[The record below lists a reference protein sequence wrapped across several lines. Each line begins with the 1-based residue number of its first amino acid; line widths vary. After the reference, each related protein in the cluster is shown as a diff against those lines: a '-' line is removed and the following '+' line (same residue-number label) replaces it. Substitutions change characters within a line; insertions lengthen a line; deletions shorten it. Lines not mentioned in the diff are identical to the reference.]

1 MPIKKLVNWVLLL
14 AISLTVALVSAEI
27 FVRVAAN
34 IWFDVKYLATAGVG
48 NMPRAYASLEDFLGE
63 FRVHLA
69 PHRIWNNYYANSL
82 GFTGQ
87 EFSVAK
93 SVGTRRIMALG
104 DSFPYGMVA
113 YPQNVLTLVEASLRR
128 DCGDTEIMN
137 FGIPATG
144 VWEYRLAHKLAAPR
158 YNPDVVVVHFYM
170 GNDGPDL
177 IFGANEVPSIGRRI
191 SAYSYAWN
199 YVANSIKVLRSLNL
213 TRAARAVATPAA
225 PGYPI
230 QGGTRVRDQPD
241 ITDREFE
248 PSFSEAAFAQ
258 IAAMELGRLYRG
270 KNLPFR
276 VDAWKPTLEVL
287 DALTADVVSTTGR
300 GPVIILYPSQLQVYP
315 QLFRQTKREVEKRL
329 KAIDPD
335 DFDSGYPSQV
345 LLEYCRRAHLSCYD
359 VTPAMV
365 DAARESTDPLYL
377 PRDTHWNVRGN
388 RVAAAAEATFL
399 RHELCKNLI
408 ERSPAPTR

>member
-1 MPIKKLVNWVLLL
+1 MPIKKLVNWGLLL
-14 AISLTVALVSAEI
+14 AISLTVAMVSAEI

-34 IWFDVKYLATAGVG
+34 IWFDVKYLATAGIG

-63 FRVHLA
+63 FRAQLA

-82 GFTGQ
+82 GFTGR
-87 EFSVAK
+87 ELSVAK
-93 SVGTRRIMALG
+93 PVGTRRIMALG
-104 DSFPYGMVA
+104 DSFLYGMVA
-113 YPQNVLTLVEASLRR
+113 YPQNVLTLLEASLRR
-128 DCGDTEIMN
+128 DCGDTEMMN

-144 VWEYRLAHKLAAPR
+144 VWEYRLVHKLAAPR

-177 IFGANEVPSIGRRI
+177 IFGANEVPSIGGRI
-191 SAYSYAWN
+191 PAYSYAWN
-199 YVANSIKVLRSLNL
+199 YVANSVKVLRSLNL
-213 TRAARAVATPAA
+213 TRTARAVATPAA
-225 PGYPI
+225 TDHMI

-248 PSFSEAAFAQ
+248 PPFSEEAFAQ
-258 IAAMELGRLYRG
+258 IAAMELGRFYRG
-270 KNLPFR
+270 KNLPSR

-315 QLFRQTKREVEKRL
+315 KLFRQTTREVEKRL
-329 KAIDPD
+329 ETINPD
-335 DFDSGYPSQV
+335 DIDSAYPSQV
-345 LLEYCRRAHLSCYD
+345 LLEYCRRTRLSCYD

-399 RHELCKNLI
+399 RHELCK
-408 ERSPAPTR
+408 R

>member
-1 MPIKKLVNWVLLL
+1 MPIKKLVNWGLLL
-14 AISLTVALVSAEI
+14 AISLTVAMVSAEI

-34 IWFDVKYLATAGVG
+34 IWFDVKYLATAGIG

-63 FRVHLA
+63 FRAQLA

-82 GFTGQ
+82 GFTGR
-87 EFSVAK
+87 ELSVAK
-93 SVGTRRIMALG
+93 PVGTRRIMALG
-104 DSFPYGMVA
+104 DSFLYGMVA
-113 YPQNVLTLVEASLRR
+113 YPQNVLTLLEASLRR

-137 FGIPATG
+137 FGMPATG
-144 VWEYRLAHKLAAPR
+144 VWEYRLVHKLAAPR

-177 IFGANEVPSIGRRI
+177 IFGANEVPSICGRI
-191 SAYSYAWN
+191 PAYSYAWN
-199 YVANSIKVLRSLNL
+199 YVANSVKVLRSLNL
-213 TRAARAVATPAA
+213 TRTARAVATPAA
-225 PGYPI
+225 TDHMI

-248 PSFSEAAFAQ
+248 PPFSEEAFAQ
-258 IAAMELGRLYRG
+258 IAAMELGRFYRG
-270 KNLPFR
+270 KNLPSR

-315 QLFRQTKREVEKRL
+315 KLFRQTTREVEKRL
-329 KAIDPD
+329 ETINPD
-335 DFDSGYPSQV
+335 DIDSAYPSQV
-345 LLEYCRRAHLSCYD
+345 LLEYCRRTRLSCYD

-399 RHELCKNLI
+399 RHELCK
-408 ERSPAPTR
+408 R

>member
-1 MPIKKLVNWVLLL
+1 MPIKKLVNWGLLL
-14 AISLTVALVSAEI
+14 AISLTVAMVSAEI

-34 IWFDVKYLATAGVG
+34 IWFDVKYLATAGIG

-63 FRVHLA
+63 FRAQLA

-82 GFTGQ
+82 GFTGR
-87 EFSVAK
+87 ELSVAK
-93 SVGTRRIMALG
+93 PVGTRRIMALG
-104 DSFPYGMVA
+104 DSFLYGMVA
-113 YPQNVLTLVEASLRR
+113 YPQNVLTLLEASLRR

-137 FGIPATG
+137 FGMPATG
-144 VWEYRLAHKLAAPR
+144 VWEYRLVHKLAAPR

-177 IFGANEVPSIGRRI
+177 IFGANEVPSIGGRI
-191 SAYSYAWN
+191 PAYSYAWN
-199 YVANSIKVLRSLNL
+199 YVANSVKVLRSLNL
-213 TRAARAVATPAA
+213 TRTARAVATPAA
-225 PGYPI
+225 TDHMI

-248 PSFSEAAFAQ
+248 PPFSEEAFAQ
-258 IAAMELGRLYRG
+258 IAAMELGRFYRG

-315 QLFRQTKREVEKRL
+315 KLFRQTTREVEKRL
-329 KAIDPD
+329 ETINPD
-335 DFDSGYPSQV
+335 DIDSAYPSQV
-345 LLEYCRRAHLSCYD
+345 LLEYCRRTRLSCYD

-377 PRDTHWNVRGN
+377 PRDTHWNVR
-388 RVAAAAEATFL
+388 VAAAAEATFL
-399 RHELCKNLI
+399 RHELCK
-408 ERSPAPTR
+408 R

>member
-1 MPIKKLVNWVLLL
+1 MPIKKLVNWGLLL
-14 AISLTVALVSAEI
+14 AISLTVAMVSAEI

-34 IWFDVKYLATAGVG
+34 IWFDVKYLATAGIG

-63 FRVHLA
+63 FRAQLA

-82 GFTGQ
+82 GFTGR
-87 EFSVAK
+87 ELSVAK
-93 SVGTRRIMALG
+93 PVGTRRIMALG
-104 DSFPYGMVA
+104 DSFLYGMVA
-113 YPQNVLTLVEASLRR
+113 YPQNVLTLLEASLRR

-137 FGIPATG
+137 FGMPATG
-144 VWEYRLAHKLAAPR
+144 VWEYRLVHKLAAPR

-177 IFGANEVPSIGRRI
+177 IFGANEVPSIGGRI
-191 SAYSYAWN
+191 PAYSYAWN
-199 YVANSIKVLRSLNL
+199 YVANSVKVLRSLNL
-213 TRAARAVATPAA
+213 TRTARAVATPAA
-225 PGYPI
+225 TDHMI

-248 PSFSEAAFAQ
+248 PPFSEEAFAQ
-258 IAAMELGRLYRG
+258 IAAMELGRFYRG
-270 KNLPFR
+270 KNLPSR

-315 QLFRQTKREVEKRL
+315 KLFRQTTREVEKRL
-329 KAIDPD
+329 ETINPD
-335 DFDSGYPSQV
+335 DIDSAYPSQV
-345 LLEYCRRAHLSCYD
+345 LLEYCRRTRLSCYD

-399 RHELCKNLI
+399 RHELCK
-408 ERSPAPTR
+408 R

>member
-1 MPIKKLVNWVLLL
+1 MPIKKLVNWGLLL
-14 AISLTVALVSAEI
+14 AISLTVALASAEI
-27 FVRVAAN
+27 FVRVAAS

-63 FRVHLA
+63 FRAQLA

-82 GFTGQ
+82 QFTGR
-87 EFSVAK
+87 ELLVAK
-93 SVGTRRIMALG
+93 PVGTRRIMALG
-104 DSFPYGMVA
+104 NSFLYGMVA
-113 YPQNVLTLVEASLRR
+113 YPQNVLTLLEASLRR

-144 VWEYRLAHKLAAPR
+144 VWEYRLVHKLAAPR

-177 IFGANEVPSIGRRI
+177 IFGANDVPSIGRRI
-191 SAYSYAWN
+191 PVYSYAWN
-199 YVANSIKVLRSLNL
+199 YVANSVKVLRSLNL
-213 TRAARAVATPAA
+213 TRTARAVATPAA
-225 PGYPI
+225 TDHMI

-248 PSFSEAAFAQ
+248 PSFGEEAFAQ
-258 IAAMELGRLYRG
+258 IAAMELGRFYRG

-315 QLFRQTKREVEKRL
+315 QLFRQTTREVEKQL
-329 KAIDPD
+329 KTINPD
-335 DFDSGYPSQV
+335 DINSAYPSQV
-345 LLEYCRRAHLSCYD
+345 LLEYCRRARLSCYD

-399 RHELCKNLI
+399 RRELCK
-408 ERSPAPTR
+408 R

>member
-1 MPIKKLVNWVLLL
+1 MPIKKLVNWGLLL
-14 AISLTVALVSAEI
+14 AISLTVAMVSAEI

-34 IWFDVKYLATAGVG
+34 IWFDVKYLATAGIG

-63 FRVHLA
+63 FRAQLA

-82 GFTGQ
+82 GFTGR
-87 EFSVAK
+87 ELSVAK
-93 SVGTRRIMALG
+93 PVGTRRIMALG
-104 DSFPYGMVA
+104 DSFLYGMVA
-113 YPQNVLTLVEASLRR
+113 YPQNVLTLLEASLRR

-137 FGIPATG
+137 FGMPATG
-144 VWEYRLAHKLAAPR
+144 VWEYRLVHKLAAPR

-177 IFGANEVPSIGRRI
+177 IFGANEVPSIGGRI
-191 SAYSYAWN
+191 PAYSYAWN
-199 YVANSIKVLRSLNL
+199 YVANSVKVLRSLNL
-213 TRAARAVATPAA
+213 TRTARAVATPAA
-225 PGYPI
+225 TDHMI

-248 PSFSEAAFAQ
+248 PPFSEEAFAQ
-258 IAAMELGRLYRG
+258 IAAMELGRFYRG
-270 KNLPFR
+270 KNLPSR

-315 QLFRQTKREVEKRL
+315 KLFRQTTREVEKRL
-329 KAIDPD
+329 ETINPD
-335 DFDSGYPSQV
+335 DIDSAYPSQV
-345 LLEYCRRAHLSCYD
+345 LLEYCRRTRLSCYD

-399 RHELCKNLI
+399 CHELCK
-408 ERSPAPTR
+408 R

>member
-1 MPIKKLVNWVLLL
+1 MPIKKLVNWGLLL

-63 FRVHLA
+63 FRAQLA

-82 GFTGQ
+82 GFTGR
-87 EFSVAK
+87 ELSVAK
-93 SVGTRRIMALG
+93 PVGTRRIMALG
-104 DSFPYGMVA
+104 DSFLYGMVA
-113 YPQNVLTLVEASLRR
+113 YPQNVLTLLEASLRR

-144 VWEYRLAHKLAAPR
+144 VWEYRLVHKLAAPR

-177 IFGANEVPSIGRRI
+177 IFGANEVPSIGGRI
-191 SAYSYAWN
+191 PAYSYAWN
-199 YVANSIKVLRSLNL
+199 YVANSVKVLRSLNL
-213 TRAARAVATPAA
+213 TRTARAVATPAA
-225 PGYPI
+225 TDHMI

-248 PSFSEAAFAQ
+248 PSFGEEAFAQ
-258 IAAMELGRLYRG
+258 IAAMELGRFYRG

-315 QLFRQTKREVEKRL
+315 QLFRQTTREVEKRL
-329 KAIDPD
+329 KAINPD
-335 DFDSGYPSQV
+335 DIDLRIPARFCWNIAGALTYPVTMS
-345 LLEYCRRAHLSCYD
+345 LLPWWTLPGRARTRSTCPEIPTGMSVGIASLPQPKPHSCA
-359 VTPAMV
+359 VSFASV
-365 DAARESTDPLYL
+365 D
-377 PRDTHWNVRGN
+377 
-388 RVAAAAEATFL
+388 
-399 RHELCKNLI
+399 
-408 ERSPAPTR
+408 

>member
-1 MPIKKLVNWVLLL
+1 MPIKKLVNWGLLL
-14 AISLTVALVSAEI
+14 AISLTVAMVSAEI

-34 IWFDVKYLATAGVG
+34 IWFDVKYLATAGIG

-63 FRVHLA
+63 FRAQLA

-82 GFTGQ
+82 GFTGR
-87 EFSVAK
+87 ELSVAK
-93 SVGTRRIMALG
+93 PVGTRRIMALG
-104 DSFPYGMVA
+104 DSFLYGMVA
-113 YPQNVLTLVEASLRR
+113 YPQNVLTLLEASLRR

-137 FGIPATG
+137 FGMPATG
-144 VWEYRLAHKLAAPR
+144 VWEYRLVHKLAAPR

-177 IFGANEVPSIGRRI
+177 IFGANEVPSIGGRI
-191 SAYSYAWN
+191 PAYSYAWN
-199 YVANSIKVLRSLNL
+199 YVANSVKVLRSLNL
-213 TRAARAVATPAA
+213 TRTARAVATPAA
-225 PGYPI
+225 TDHMI

-248 PSFSEAAFAQ
+248 PPFSEEAFAQ
-258 IAAMELGRLYRG
+258 IAAMELGRFYRG
-270 KNLPFR
+270 KNLPSR

-315 QLFRQTKREVEKRL
+315 KLFRQTTREVEKRL
-329 KAIDPD
+329 ETINPD
-335 DFDSGYPSQV
+335 DIDSAYPSQV
-345 LLEYCRRAHLSCYD
+345 LLEYCRRTRLSCYD

-399 RHELCKNLI
+399 RHELCKN
-408 ERSPAPTR
+408 

>member
-14 AISLTVALVSAEI
+14 AVSLTVALVSAEI
-27 FVRVAAN
+27 FVRVAAS

-93 SVGTRRIMALG
+93 AVGARRIMALG
-104 DSFPYGMVA
+104 DSFLYGMVA

-144 VWEYRLAHKLAAPR
+144 VWEYRLVHKLAAPR

-177 IFGANEVPSIGRRI
+177 IFGANEVPSIGGRI
-191 SAYSYAWN
+191 PAYSYAWN
-199 YVANSIKVLRSLNL
+199 YVANSVKVLRSLNL
-213 TRAARAVATPAA
+213 TRTARAVATPAA
-225 PGYPI
+225 TDHMI

-248 PSFSEAAFAQ
+248 PPFSEEAFAQ
-258 IAAMELGRLYRG
+258 IAAMELGRFYRG
-270 KNLPFR
+270 KNLPSR

-315 QLFRQTKREVEKRL
+315 KLFRQTTREVEKRL
-329 KAIDPD
+329 ETINPD
-335 DFDSGYPSQV
+335 DIDSAYPSQV

-399 RHELCKNLI
+399 RHELCK
-408 ERSPAPTR
+408 R

>member
-1 MPIKKLVNWVLLL
+1 MPIKKLVNWGLLL
-14 AISLTVALVSAEI
+14 AISLTVAFASAEI

-63 FRVHLA
+63 FRAQLA

-82 GFTGQ
+82 GFTGR
-87 EFSVAK
+87 ELSVAK
-93 SVGTRRIMALG
+93 PVGTRRIMALG
-104 DSFPYGMVA
+104 DSFLYGMVA
-113 YPQNVLTLVEASLRR
+113 YPQNVLTLLEASLRR

-144 VWEYRLAHKLAAPR
+144 VWEYRLVHKLAAPR

-177 IFGANEVPSIGRRI
+177 IFGANEVPSIGGRI
-191 SAYSYAWN
+191 PAYSYAWN
-199 YVANSIKVLRSLNL
+199 YVANSVKVLRSLNL
-213 TRAARAVATPAA
+213 TRTARAVATPAA
-225 PGYPI
+225 TDHMI

-248 PSFSEAAFAQ
+248 PPFSEEAFAQ
-258 IAAMELGRLYRG
+258 IAAMELGRFYRG
-270 KNLPFR
+270 KNLPSR

-315 QLFRQTKREVEKRL
+315 KLFRQTTREVEKRL
-329 KAIDPD
+329 ETINPD
-335 DFDSGYPSQV
+335 DIDSAYPSQV
-345 LLEYCRRAHLSCYD
+345 LLEYCRRTRLSCYD

-399 RHELCKNLI
+399 RRELCK
-408 ERSPAPTR
+408 R

>member
-1 MPIKKLVNWVLLL
+1 MPIKKLVNWGLLL
-14 AISLTVALVSAEI
+14 AISLTVALASAEI
-27 FVRVAAN
+27 FVRVAAS

-63 FRVHLA
+63 FRAQLT

-82 GFTGQ
+82 GFTGR
-87 EFSVAK
+87 ELLVAK
-93 SVGTRRIMALG
+93 PVGTRRIMALG
-104 DSFPYGMVA
+104 DSFLYGMVA
-113 YPQNVLTLVEASLRR
+113 YPQNVLTLLEASLRR

-144 VWEYRLAHKLAAPR
+144 VWEYRLVHKLAAPR

-177 IFGANEVPSIGRRI
+177 IFGANDVPSIGRRI
-191 SAYSYAWN
+191 PVYSYAWN
-199 YVANSIKVLRSLNL
+199 YVANSVKVLRSLNL
-213 TRAARAVATPAA
+213 TRTARAVATPAA
-225 PGYPI
+225 TDHMI

-248 PSFSEAAFAQ
+248 PSFGEEAFAQ
-258 IAAMELGRLYRG
+258 IAAMELGRFYRG
-270 KNLPFR
+270 ENLPFR

-315 QLFRQTKREVEKRL
+315 QLFRQTTREVEKRL
-329 KAIDPD
+329 KTINPD
-335 DFDSGYPSQV
+335 DINSAYPSQV
-345 LLEYCRRAHLSCYD
+345 LLEYCRRARLSCYD
-359 VTPAMV
+359 ATPAMV

-399 RHELCKNLI
+399 RRELCK
-408 ERSPAPTR
+408 R

>member
-1 MPIKKLVNWVLLL
+1 MPIKKLVNWGLLL
-14 AISLTVALVSAEI
+14 AISLTVAMVSAEI

-63 FRVHLA
+63 FRAQLA

-82 GFTGQ
+82 GFTGR
-87 EFSVAK
+87 ELSVAK
-93 SVGTRRIMALG
+93 PVGTRRIMALG
-104 DSFPYGMVA
+104 DSFLYGMVA
-113 YPQNVLTLVEASLRR
+113 YPQNVLTLLEASLRR

-144 VWEYRLAHKLAAPR
+144 VWEYRLVHKLAAPR

-177 IFGANEVPSIGRRI
+177 IFGANEVPSIGGRI
-191 SAYSYAWN
+191 PAYSYAWN
-199 YVANSIKVLRSLNL
+199 YVANSVKVLRSLNL
-213 TRAARAVATPAA
+213 TRTARTARAVATPAA
-225 PGYPI
+225 TDHMI

-241 ITDREFE
+241 ITDRDFE
-248 PSFSEAAFAQ
+248 PSFSEEAFAQ
-258 IAAMELGRLYRG
+258 IAAMELGRFYRG
-270 KNLPFR
+270 KDLPFR
-276 VDAWKPTLEVL
+276 VDAWKRTLEVL
-287 DALTADVVSTTGR
+287 DALTADVVSTTR
-300 GPVIILYPSQLQVYP
+300 RAPVIILYPSQLQVYP
-315 QLFRQTKREVEKRL
+315 QLFRLTKREVEKRL
-329 KAIDPD
+329 KTINPD
-335 DFDSGYPSQV
+335 DIDSAYPSQV

-399 RHELCKNLI
+399 RHELCKN
-408 ERSPAPTR
+408 